1 MDVVFHI
8 GAHCTDDDL
17 LVRSLIRNRETLA
30 AHGVAVPDPQ
40 SYRPVLREML
50 VALRGAPASDEMQTA
65 MLQAALDGKTAKRL
79 VLTNPSF
86 LCMPQKA
93 LAQHMLYPMAGE
105 KAHWLAQLFPGAR
118 QSFLFGLR
126 NPATFVPALFAL
138 SKERDFAA
146 FIAGADPV
154 RLSWKDTVQRIRN
167 ALPGAELTVW
177 CNEDTPLI
185 WPDLMQVA
193 AGDGAMDLA
202 GGDAV
207 LAKVMT
213 PAGLARLNGFLADS
227 PALDPAA
234 RRRAAAAFLDKY
246 AIPEAVEEEIDLPG
260 WTGELIETLTDRY
273 AEDIAAIAAMP
284 GIRFLAA

>member
-1 MDVVFHI
+1 MA
-8 GAHCTDDDL
+8 G
-17 LVRSLIRNRETLA
+17 
-30 AHGVAVPDPQ
+30 PDPR
-40 SYRPVLREML
+40 SYRPVLREMP
-50 VALRGAPASDEMQTA
+50 VALRGAPATDKMQTA
-65 MLQAALDGKTAKRL
+65 MLQAALEGATAERL

-118 QSFLFGLR
+118 PCFLSGLR
-126 NPATFVPALFAL
+126 NPAIFVPALFAL
-138 SKERDFAA
+138 PKERDLAA
-146 FIAGADPV
+146 FIAGTDPV
-154 RLSWKDTVQRIRN
+154 RPSWKDPVQRIRN

-185 WPDLMQVA
+185 RPDVMQVA
-193 AGDGAMDLA
+193 ASGGATDLA

-207 LAKVMT
+207 LAKVIT

-234 RRRAAAAFLDKY
+234 RRRAAFLDKY
-246 AIPEAVEEEIDLPG
+246 AIPEAVEEETDLPG
-260 WTGELIETLTDRY
+260 WADGQIETRTDRY